1 MPDSTRAI
9 RVIWILS
16 LVAAAAL
23 PALGC
28 GAVRGRRGTPEE
40 SGFLRDYSQLQPRK
54 GYEARLV
61 YVKPGVDWSR
71 YDAVDIDSVT
81 LWANRETEKLSP
93 DERQMLTDLL
103 YKALHEKLGAEFRL
117 ADRPGPDVLRL
128 RAALTQAKGANVPLR
143 TISTIV
149 PQVLLLSTA
158 VGLSADVAETV
169 GTATVEAELLDSV
182 TGDRLAAAVDQ
193 RAGTK
198 SLFTT
203 RTFSTWGDV
212 EAAANF
218 WSARVAQFLMKQ
230 GVRRKT
236 GAAR

>member
-1 MPDSTRAI
+1 MYTSTRSV
-9 RVIWILS
+9 RRIWILP
-16 LVAAAAL
+16 LAVAAAL

-28 GAVRGRRGTPEE
+28 GAVRGRRGTPQE
-40 SGFLRDYSQLQPRK
+40 SGFLRDYSQLKPRE
-54 GYEARLV
+54 GYEAQLV

-71 YDAVDIDSVT
+71 YNAVQIDSVT
-81 LWANRETEKLSP
+81 LWVTRKTEKLSP

-117 ADRPGPDVLRL
+117 SDRPGADVLRL
-128 RAALTQAKGANVPLR
+128 RAALTQVKGANVPLR
-143 TISTIV
+143 TISTVV
-149 PQVLLLSTA
+149 PQLMLISTA
-158 VGLSADVAETV
+158 VGLSADVAKTV

-182 TGDRLAAAVDQ
+182 TGERLAAAVDQ

-212 EAAANF
+212 EAAANY
-218 WSARVAQFLMKQ
+218 WSERVAQFLVKQ
-230 GVRRKT
+230 GVRRKP
-236 GAAR
+236 GAER

>member
-1 MPDSTRAI
+1 MPSSTRAV
-9 RVIWILS
+9 RAAWILPL
-16 LVAAAAL
+16 LVAAAL
-23 PALGC
+23 LALGC

-40 SGFLRDYSQLQPRK
+40 SGFLRDYSQLQPRE
-54 GYEARLV
+54 GYEAQLV
-61 YVKPGVDWSR
+61 YVNPRADWSR
-71 YDAVDIDSVT
+71 YAAVQIDSVT
-81 LWANRETEKLSP
+81 LWASQENVKLSP
-93 DERQMLTDLL
+93 DERQMLSDLL

-117 ADRPGPDVLRL
+117 SDRPGPDVLRM

-149 PQVLLLSTA
+149 PQMLLLSA
-158 VGLSADVAETV
+158 AAGLSADVAKTV
-169 GTATVEAELLDSV
+169 GTATVEVELLDSV
-182 TGDRLAAAVDQ
+182 TGERLAAAVDQ

-218 WSARVAQFLMKQ
+218 WAERVTQFLAKQ
-230 GVRRKT
+230 GVRRKP
-236 GAAR
+236 GAEH